1 MISIINWAGTSSDDL
16 RVRVEHYPARVL
28 PERSQTMTEIAGR
41 NGALLMVDGNW
52 KNYDQE
58 YEIFISAE
66 RSGLVRLAR
75 AVAEWLESPSG
86 YQRLEDSYEP
96 DVYRMAFYEGGQD
109 IESILNRFGRATI
122 SFNCKPQRYL
132 KSGEAVKRF
141 DTDGVLVNSTR
152 FDALP
157 FITVYGSGA
166 GSVTVN
172 GNTVT
177 LSEIDG
183 YTVLDSELMDA
194 YKGTENR
201 NPYISAA
208 EFPALAPGENEISFD
223 GGVTS
228 LDVVPRWWTI

>member
-16 RVRVEHYPARVL
+16 RIRVEHYPVRVL

-52 KNYDQE
+52 NNYDQE

-66 RSGLVRLAR
+66 KPGLVRAAR
-75 AVAEWLESPSG
+75 AVAEWLEAPAG

-96 DVYRMAFYEGGQD
+96 DVYRMAYYAGGQD

-122 SFNCKPQRYL
+122 SFACKPQRFL

-141 DTDGVLVNSTR
+141 DADGVLVNQTK

-177 LSEIDG
+177 LSDIDG

-194 YKGTENR
+194 YKGDENK
-201 NPYISAA
+201 NPYISAE
-208 EFPALAPGENEISFD
+208 EFPVLIPGENEISFS

-228 LDVVPRWWTI
+228 LDVIPRWWTI